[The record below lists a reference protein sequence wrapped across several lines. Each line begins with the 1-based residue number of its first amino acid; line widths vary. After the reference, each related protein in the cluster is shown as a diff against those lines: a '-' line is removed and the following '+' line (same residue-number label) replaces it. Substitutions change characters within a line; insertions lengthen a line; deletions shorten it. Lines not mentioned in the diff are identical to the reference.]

1 MSPAQ
6 RWPPAQPVAPPVAP
20 PTRRPAEK
28 RHLPPGMLQVKP
40 WDILRMAWG
49 LCRIRVIYF
58 YHEWPSGRCSLA
70 PAGTARRGAKCPV
83 LSRPHDTFRW
93 KGFPRADL
101 AAGCALLLLFF
112 SLLIGPPPRRIPP
125 PRAHRHPPWLHPLVA
140 PTTLH
145 HTLRQTL
152 RPNNSHTPTASNKL
166 AVLRSRRE
174 ILIARTLKTAC
185 QQSIEPEEVFRIMG
199 VADRD
204 LAGGHCL

>member
-125 PRAHRHPPWLHPLVA
+125 PRAHRHPLWLHPLAA

-152 RPNNSHTPTASNKL
+152 RPNNSHTPTATNSPFAQSPRDSYCADFEDCL
-166 AVLRSRRE
+166 PAVDR
-174 ILIARTLKTAC
+174 AR
-185 QQSIEPEEVFRIMG
+185 
-199 VADRD
+199 
-204 LAGGHCL
+204 GGFQNHGGR